1 MKRIFSIL
9 FAVVLAVSLMLVPA
23 ASVGASPGPG
33 IVGLWHFDGNAN
45 DSSGNGN
52 DGTASGTPGWVSDQW
67 TGQAL
72 SCSGDDYVSVP
83 DDDDLD
89 ISGSIMV
96 EAWVK
101 VTSLTSGKFYTVA
114 GKWNDVD
121 GNYRAYLLG
130 ITAKTTTP
138 EFRFYIS
145 SNGTT
150 FDFVASSHSVN
161 TGTWYHL
168 AGSFDGDILTICVNG
183 TVDTN
188 DTSLSSIA
196 TNSEPLLIGGNKAG
210 GATAAALFNGLI
222 DEVRI
227 WDTATRSFVLDAEPE
242 EDFNPQDTQHTI
254 TATVEISKVGGGT
267 TPAPGETVNFDVT
280 GANPQS
286 GSDDTD
292 SSGVATF
299 TYTGS
304 MMGTDTINA
313 WVDQDWSGDFNSAN
327 DAWDEVTKTWLEH
340 FVTGG
345 GIIREGEGKNAY
357 SITFGGNVG
366 YDLAGN
372 EVGQWNINFH
382 NVNDPAIDKGHF
394 HSTEI
399 TDIGFFDIVACPEP
413 DPPDADYNYAHFVAT
428 GRFNG
433 EDGWEVRFNMT
444 DYGEGN
450 KTEPDGIRVRLW
462 DASHVL
468 VYDSSETG
476 EHYTGV
482 FTNEG
487 TCALARRTGLDGGN
501 IQIHPPEMPTP

>member
-1 MKRIFSIL
+1 VKRKIFSIL
-9 FAVVLAVSLMLVPA
+9 FALVLAVSLMLVPA

-33 IVGLWHFDGNAN
+33 IVGLWHLDGNAN
-45 DSSGNGN
+45 DSSGNN
-52 DGTASGTPGWVSDQW
+52 LNGTVSPSGASFVSGKF
-67 TGQAL
+67 GQAL
-72 SCSGDDYVSVP
+72 SVDGTGYVQVP
-83 DDDDLD
+83 DSTLLEPSE
-89 ISGSIMV
+89 ITV

-101 VTSLTSGKFYTVA
+101 RLGSPGSTRYIVSKYLPNKHGAYSSYGLYTGSG
-114 GKWNDVD
+114 G
-121 GNYRAYLLG
+121 L
-130 ITAKTTTP
+130 
-138 EFRFYIS
+138 RFYIGYS
-145 SNGTT
+145 GSWIGSPQASASAVWDGDWHHVAGT
-150 FDFVASSHSVN
+150 FD
-161 TGTWYHL
+161 
-168 AGSFDGDILTICVNG
+168 GSQIKLYLDGVQ
-183 TVDTN
+183 VD
-188 DTSLSSIA
+188 
-196 TNSEPLLIGGNKAG
+196 
-210 GATAAALFNGLI
+210 GATSTLQDIYYSGTGDLFIGSYYNGSWLAFSGEI

-242 EDFNPQDTQHTI
+242 EDVNPQDTQHTI

-327 DAWDEVTKTWLEH
+327 DAWDEVTKYWLEH

-345 GIIREGEGKNAY
+345 GIIREGKGKNAY

-366 YDLAGN
+366 YDLVGN

-382 NVNDPAIDKGHF
+382 NVNDSAIDKGHF

-399 TDIGFFDIVACPEP
+399 TDIGFFDITVCPEP

-462 DASHVL
+462 NASHIL

-476 EHYTGV
+476 ESYTGV

-487 TCALARRTGLDGGN
+487 RCALARRTRLDGGN